1 MLVCN
6 SNSLDIC
13 LLSRKKDLKVWMP
26 SSHRYLSFGKFTII
40 IRHVVAKL
48 GKKRLFYSTI
58 YTKLAYNW
66 VHGRISTTYGN
77 PAIFRT
83 AMYLWHA
90 KHKEVDCTNT
100 IPDEMTARDRLIH
113 RRPNLTEHKWSFCF
127 VCGTWLTVMNQ
138 PPRLFLKTSI
148 CGLVCGLHTIIDTR
162 HT

>member
-6 SNSLDIC
+6 SNSLDTC
-13 LLSRKKDLKVWMP
+13 LLSRKKRSESLNAFISSISVIWQVHNYNQTCGRKV
-26 SSHRYLSFGKFTII
+26 
-40 IRHVVAKL
+40 
-48 GKKRLFYSTI
+48 GKKMLINYTI
-58 YTKLAYNW
+58 YTKLSYYW
-66 VHGRISTTYGN
+66 VQGCISTTYGN